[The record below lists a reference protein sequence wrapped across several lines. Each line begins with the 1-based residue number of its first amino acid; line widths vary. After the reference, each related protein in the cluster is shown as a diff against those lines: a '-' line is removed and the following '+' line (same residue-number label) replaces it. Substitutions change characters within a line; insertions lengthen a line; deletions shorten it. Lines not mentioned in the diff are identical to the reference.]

1 MASNQ
6 VAIGI
11 LSVLAACGSQAPME
25 RSASSTAGVPSH
37 GFELPVVVESH
48 RWFLQT
54 KTADG
59 LDLRLYLDSAGGLY
73 LTKAAAER
81 LKLEIR
87 HVTTEQGEIDLVP
100 FPRLADPQ
108 IPHPKVDSVPVFTKS
123 VFEGEDGMLGA
134 PWFAGHTFTFDYPNR
149 RLVLREQSEFPAV
162 PAEHVVAIGFPRDA
176 KGDPTMPYGRI
187 SMIVDGKTFDMLFD
201 TGATIDLTESAMKV
215 LGGAAQQRAT
225 SFITQSVF
233 DGWRAAHPEWRVVE
247 AADRTFDGAPLIEVP
262 KVTVGGFDVGPVWFT
277 WRPDRAFHERMAQWM
292 DKPAEGALGGS
303 AFHTLRITV
312 DWIRGRAAF
321 ER

>member
-1 MASNQ
+1 MTSNH

-11 LSVLAACGSQAPME
+11 ASMLAACGSQAPMA
-25 RSASSTAGVPSH
+25 RSAPTTAGVPIH
-37 GFELPVVVESH
+37 GFELPVVIENH

-59 LDLRLYLDSAGGLY
+59 IDLRLYLDSAGGMY

-87 HVTTEQGEIDLVP
+87 HVKTEEREMDAVP
-100 FPRLADPQ
+100 FPRLADPR
-108 IPHPKVDSVPVFTKS
+108 IPRPKIDPFPVLPKS
-123 VFEGEDGMLGA
+123 PFDGDDGMLGA
-134 PWFAGHTFTFDYPNR
+134 FWFAGHTFTFDYPNQ
-149 RLVLREQSEFPAV
+149 RLVLCEQSEFPEV

-176 KGDPTMPYGRI
+176 KGGPTMPYGRI
-187 SMIVDGKTFDMLFD
+187 PMIVDGKTFDMLFD
-201 TGATIDLTESAMKV
+201 TGATVDLTESAIKA
-215 LGGAAQQRAT
+215 LGGAAQQRGT
-225 SFITQSVF
+225 SFITQTVF

-247 AADRTFDGAPLIEVP
+247 AADRTADGAPMIEVP

-277 WRPDRAFHERMAQWM
+277 WRPDRAFHEWMAQWM
-292 DKPAEGALGGS
+292 DKPTEGALGGS

>member
-1 MASNQ
+1 MMSNYA
-6 VAIGI
+6 AIGI
-11 LSVLAACGSQAPME
+11 ASVLAACGSQAPMA
-25 RSASSTAGVPSH
+25 RSAPTTASVPIH
-37 GFELPVVVESH
+37 GFELPVVVENH

-54 KTADG
+54 RTADG
-59 LDLRLYLDSAGGLY
+59 IDLRLYLDSAGGMY

-87 HVTTEQGEIDLVP
+87 HVKTEAGEMDAVP
-100 FPRLADPQ
+100 FPRLADPR
-108 IPHPKVDSVPVFTKS
+108 IPRPKIDPLPVFAKS
-123 VFEGEDGMLGA
+123 HFDGDDGMLGA
-134 PWFAGHTFTFDYPNR
+134 FWFAGHTFTFDYPNQ
-149 RLVLREQSEFPAV
+149 RLVLREQSEFPEV
-162 PAEHVVAIGFPRDA
+162 PAEHIVAIGFPRDA

-187 SMIVDGKTFDMLFD
+187 PMIVDGKTFDMLFD
-201 TGATIDLTESAMKV
+201 TGATVDLTESAIKA

-225 SFITQSVF
+225 SFITQTVF

-247 AADRTFDGAPLIEVP
+247 AADRTADGAPLIEVP

-277 WRPDRAFHERMAQWM
+277 WRPDRAFHEWMAQWM
-292 DKPAEGALGGS
+292 DKPTEGALGGS